1 MTDDARPRPRLTRVV
16 LTHPLEIV
24 MCCVMV
30 AIVAVTFGQVVFR
43 YVLESPLSWSDEAAR
58 FLLMWLAMLAA
69 AYGFKKK
76 SHFALVFVV
85 QRFEARSKKVV
96 SLLVTLVVATF
107 LAVFVVNAAKYT
119 MSAWDVVG
127 PGTQLSMAVP
137 YSSAVVGGVLMLYY
151 VLRNG
156 WSELRQP
163 AEPSRADREG

>member
-1 MTDDARPRPRLTRVV
+1 MTDGAHPRLARVV
-16 LTHPLEIV
+16 LTHLLEV
-24 MCCVMV
+24 LMCCVMV
-30 AIVAVTFGQVVFR
+30 AIVVVTFGQVVFR
-43 YVLESPLSWSDEAAR
+43 YALESPLSWSDEAAR

-85 QRFEARSKKVV
+85 GRFEGRFKKAIG
-96 SLLVTLVVATF
+96 LLVTLVVATF

-137 YSSAVVGGVLMLYY
+137 YSSAVVGGILMLYY

-156 WSELRQP
+156 WIELRQP
-163 AEPSRADREG
+163 AHRHQTDREG

>member
-1 MTDDARPRPRLTRVV
+1 MPDSAHPRLLRTI

-24 MCCVMV
+24 MCCLMV
-30 AIVAVTFGQVVFR
+30 AIVGVTFGQVVFR

-69 AYGFKKK
+69 AYGFKTR
-76 SHFALVFVV
+76 SHFALVFVIE
-85 QRFEARSKKVV
+85 RFEPRFEKAIG
-96 SLLVTLVVATF
+96 LLVTLVVATF

-137 YSSAVVGGVLMLYY
+137 YSSAVVGGILMLFY
-151 VLRNG
+151 VLRSG
-156 WSELRQP
+156 WTQMR
-163 AEPSRADREG
+163 EPVRGLQDGRAG